1 MTLADVWDKPGI
13 SFLQDSIFDSSSSPD
28 VASLSSKCMRYSSV
42 RSSDHCRLLSINRAV
57 HDISVPDHPAR
68 GRPPSLQTA
77 RAIRTNDGI
86 LNTPTIEAACGGVE
100 SVCFDA
106 QVIEYFP
113 YQ

>member
-1 MTLADVWDKPGI
+1 MTLADAWDKPGI
-13 SFLQDSIFDSSSSPD
+13 SFLQDSIFGSSSSPD
-28 VASLSSKCMRYSSV
+28 VGSVPSKCMRYSGV
-42 RSSDHCRLLSINRAV
+42 CSSDHCMLFSINLAE
-57 HDISVPDHPAR
+57 HHMSFPDHPAR
-68 GRPPSLQTA
+68 GHPPSLRA
-77 RAIRTNDGI
+77 AGAIRTNDGI